1 MQKELI
7 SMRQAFCTIVLFICG
22 SSVVMGGNSDAGQ
35 DSWISLLLAF
45 LGVIPMFIFYARIIR
60 LYPDKNIFEIFEAL
74 FGKIFSKFFIAM
86 MSWYALHLC
95 ALVVVYFSQ
104 FIEIMDLPET
114 PQLPLMIIMLAATSF
129 LAASGVETLGKWSII
144 ALPIVCVIV
153 ALTIIMSLNQMN
165 FSNILPVM
173 ENDFSTIASGSLK
186 LFSFP
191 LAESV
196 LFLGLAGSFKKQ
208 TNPYKL
214 FVYAAAF
221 AVLLMIIVMLRN
233 IELLGPAL
241 MKTEYFPSYIAA
253 RIINVGEFLTRIEGS
268 ISMNFII
275 SGITKI
281 TVCLL
286 VAAKGTAHLFGI
298 PNYRKI
304 LIPVALLTLSLS
316 AILFSSAMEM
326 FAFIDIYKYYAPL
339 FQVVIPISVWLF
351 AEIKIRR
358 QKKLAAGGS

>member
-7 SMRQAFCTIVLFICG
+7 SMRQAFCIIALFICG
-22 SSVVMGGNSDAGQ
+22 SSVVMGGNSEAGQ

-45 LGVIPMFIFYARIIR
+45 LGVVPMLLFYARIIR
-60 LYPDKNIFEIFEAL
+60 LYPDKNLFEIFEAL

-95 ALVVVYFSQ
+95 ALVVVNFSQ

-114 PQLPLMIIMLAATSF
+114 PQLPLMIVMLAVTAF
-129 LAASGVETLGKWSII
+129 LAASGIETLGKWSII
-144 ALPIVCVIV
+144 VLPLVCVIV
-153 ALTIIMSLNQMN
+153 ALTIIMSLKQMD

-173 ENDFSTIASGSLK
+173 ENDFSKIASGSLK

-191 LAESV
+191 FAESV
-196 LFLGLAGSFKKQ
+196 LFLGLAGSIKKQ

-221 AVLLMIIVMLRN
+221 AALLLLVILLRN
-233 IELLGPAL
+233 IELLGPAI
-241 MKTEYFPSYIAA
+241 MKIEYFPSYIAA
-253 RIINVGEFLTRIEGS
+253 RIINVGEFLTRIEGG
-268 ISMNFII
+268 ISTNFII
-275 SGITKI
+275 LGITKI

-298 PNYRKI
+298 PNYRRI
-304 LIPVALLTLSLS
+304 LIPVALLALSLS
-316 AILFSSAMEM
+316 AVLFSSAMEM
-326 FAFIDIYKYYAPL
+326 FAFLDTYQYYALL
-339 FQVVIPISVWLF
+339 FQVVIPIIVWLF
-351 AEIKIRR
+351 AEIKIKR